1 MFGEAKH
8 PSDRQW
14 PCAAELAAAVA
25 GASAGADHERL
36 ARLLARLVC
45 GGAQRDAWA
54 LPEAPL
60 ARRSAERAADTPR
73 QTKRL
78 LMIPTIEDVKA
89 AAKRIEGI
97 AFKTPLIRND
107 VLDEITG
114 AKVWVKAENL
124 QRGGAFKMRG
134 ATNAIAALAP
144 EVRAKGVIAFS
155 SGNHAIAV
163 SDGLEDLRYQ
173 GDDRDA
179 VGCAED
185 KTRHHA
191 QPRREVVTYDRVGES
206 REEIGARLAAEG
218 GLSLI
223 KPFDDPFVLAGQGT
237 AGLEIAE
244 RFRRTLCSCPR
255 AAAAF
260 DRHGAWRCRRRACSR
275 WSRRARR
282 YSAHA
287 GKRAPFSATR
297 RASARSATACSPI
310 RWARSPIAIARER
323 FERVFVVSNEQVLRA
338 MKFAFLRLKLVLEPS
353 GAASLAALL
362 EGGADV
368 RGQTVAIIASGGNVD
383 VETFERAL
391 AA

>member
-1 MFGEAKH
+1 
-8 PSDRQW
+8 
-14 PCAAELAAAVA
+14 
-25 GASAGADHERL
+25 
-36 ARLLARLVC
+36 
-45 GGAQRDAWA
+45 
-54 LPEAPL
+54 
-60 ARRSAERAADTPR
+60 
-73 QTKRL
+73 
-78 LMIPTIEDVKA
+78 MIPTIEDVKA

-97 AFKTPLIRND
+97 AVKTPLIRND

-163 SDGLEDLRYQ
+163 ATASKIFGSKATIVMPADAPKIKLDTTRGL
-173 GDDRDA
+173 GA
-179 VGCAED
+179 
-185 KTRHHA
+185 T
-191 QPRREVVTYDRVGES
+191 VVTYDRVGES

-237 AGLEIAE
+237 AGLEIAAE
-244 RFRRTLCSCPR
+244 ISTDIVFVPASGGGLAAGTALALPKARVFAVEPEGHNDIQRTLEAGSIQR
-255 AAAAF
+255 NAA
-260 DRHGAWRCRRRACSR
+260 GI
-275 WSRRARR
+275 
-282 YSAHA
+282 
-287 GKRAPFSATR
+287 
-297 RASARSATACSPI
+297 RSICDGLLTEQMGEIPY
-310 RWARSPIAIARER
+310 AIARAR
-323 FERVFVVSNEQVLRA
+323 FERVFAVSNDAVLRA
-338 MKFAFLRLKLVLEPS
+338 MKFAFQRLKLVLEPS

-383 VETFERAL
+383 IETFERAL